1 MQKSQKKKNLNKL
14 CNFSSLP
21 YFFNIAHLCNCV
33 NYALMFS
40 LKKLTMLM
48 RYMIYATRRWFKCIK
63 RKLSFQFTTL
73 TIHDELLFKWNVL
86 KANCTKRR
94 RNEKWQSQKNFF
106 YVFLIH
112 IHCLIVTFLPSYDY
126 SNKKRALEWDEK
138 HCAISFHVRCLK
150 WKNKKK
156 LKSKSEK
163 WDNWYAAGDAIL
175 ILFFYAVY
183 MVQ

>member
-1 MQKSQKKKNLNKL
+1 
-14 CNFSSLP
+14 
-21 YFFNIAHLCNCV
+21 
-33 NYALMFS
+33 MFS

-48 RYMIYATRRWFKCIK
+48 RYMIYTTRRWFKCIK

-86 KANCTKRR
+86 KANCTKKKKR
-94 RNEKWQSQKNFF
+94 KVAKSKKLLLCLSHPHSLP
-106 YVFLIH
+106 YCHFLAI
-112 IHCLIVTFLPSYDY
+112 LWLFQQQ
-126 SNKKRALEWDEK
+126 KRALEWDEK